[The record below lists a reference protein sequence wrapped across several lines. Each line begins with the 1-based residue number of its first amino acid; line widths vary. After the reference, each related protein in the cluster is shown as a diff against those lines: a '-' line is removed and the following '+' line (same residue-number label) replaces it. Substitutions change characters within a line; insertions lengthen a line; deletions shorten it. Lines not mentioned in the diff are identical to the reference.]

1 MNTLINRLSNKFR
14 VRFREKVLNPLLGGV
29 RRRRLI
35 NKDFTIISN
44 NCWGGHV
51 YRYFN
56 MEYESPTV
64 GMYFYAEEYVKFL
77 SNLKYYMGCEL
88 KIISTTQSKFY
99 KELQRRGEEQRLIGK
114 LDDVEIVLLHYH
126 TPEEAISKWN
136 RRKERMHWDNIAVK
150 FSEQNLCTPEILQQ
164 FDNLPYERKFVFVH
178 KDYGLKSQILFK
190 ECTRMDEVPN
200 DTTNFSKYINLI
212 NWLNGGP
219 FKK

>member
-1 MNTLINRLSNKFR
+1 MKFINRLSNKVR
-14 VRFREKVLNPLLGGV
+14 VRFREKILNPLLGGV

-88 KIISTTQSKFY
+88 KIISAAQSKY
-99 KELQRRGEEQRLIGK
+99 YQELQRRGEEQRLIGR

-136 RRKERMHWDNIAVK
+136 RRKERIHWNNIAIK
-150 FSEQNLCTPEILQQ
+150 FSEQNLCTTDILQK

-190 ECTRMDEVPN
+190 ECAHLDEIPN
-200 DTTNFSKYINLI
+200 DTTHFRRYINLI
-212 NWLNGGP
+212 KWLNGEP